1 MRLPSWFATA
11 MAAWFVGEFLAL
23 AFIVHIAGWTG
34 AIFLGILTSLA
45 GVLLLRQ
52 LGMGAARGLRRAVNG
67 ETFAEG
73 VMLDGTLAALGS
85 VLLILPG
92 FLSDLIGLALAA
104 PSVRQLVATRFGG
117 QAGESRTRRDG
128 VVELSPEDWRIV
140 EDTARGSDQ
149 TKLQRPK
156 SRDFL

>member
-1 MRLPSWFATA
+1 MRLPSWFAMA
-11 MAAWFVGEFLAL
+11 MAAWFVGEFLTL

-34 AIFLGILTSLA
+34 AVLLGVLTSLA
-45 GVLLLRQ
+45 GVVLLRQ

-92 FLSDLIGLALAA
+92 FLSDLIALALAA
-104 PSVRQLVATRFGG
+104 PSVRQLLTTRF
-117 QAGESRTRRDG
+117 AVKADHARARRDG
-128 VVELSPEDWRIV
+128 VIELSPEDWRIV
-140 EDTARGSDQ
+140 EEAQGSPAQ
-149 TKLQRPK
+149 TKLQRPM
-156 SRDFL
+156 